1 MTARSKIRNI
11 ALSQLVLS
19 PTNVRKTPAT
29 AAEDMALEASI
40 RARGIIQNLIVHPTP
55 IDSKGVYEVD
65 AGGRRLKILQKLA
78 AEGAID
84 ADHPVPCKIE
94 TRPTRVETSLAENTI
109 RAAMHPAD
117 EFVGMAALID
127 GGIAID
133 EVAKRFGTSERHVKQ
148 RLRLGKLAPELLDA
162 YRNGDIS
169 LDVVTAFTLGADHA
183 AQLAVWN
190 QLKDNS
196 YIQSYTVKR
205 LLTESAVPLDSDLGE
220 FVGAEAYEAAGGHIT
235 RDLFSGDEDGFLD
248 DAALVRRLAIEKL
261 EAKAAELRPQWAWT
275 KAVLDPEYGFMAQY
289 ARVQPQP
296 AEVPAEL
303 AAEIER
309 IETRLG
315 ELEEIGEDEFTDEL
329 VAEAAQL
336 EERRTEIDETIDGL
350 AVYSDKDRA
359 RAGCIVTIGDDGEF
373 CLHQGLVDRARASAA
388 DDGDVD
394 ASSR

>member
-1 MTARSKIRNI
+1 MTASSKVRNI

-40 RARGIIQNLIVHPTP
+40 RARGILQNLVVHAAP
-55 IDSKGVYEVD
+55 IDRKGVFEVD

-94 TRPTRVETSLAENTI
+94 TPADAVETSLAENTI

-127 GGIAID
+127 GGVAID
-133 EVAKRFGTSERHVKQ
+133 EVARRFGTTERHVRQ

-190 QLKDNS
+190 QLKGNS

-205 LLTESAVPLDSDLGE
+205 LLTESAVPLDSDLGT
-220 FVGAEAYEAAGGHIT
+220 FVGAEAYRAAGGPIT
-235 RDLFSGDEDGFLD
+235 TDLFTGDEDGFLD

-275 KAVLDPEYGFMAQY
+275 KAVLDPEYGFLAQY
-289 ARVQPQP
+289 ARVRPQP
-296 AEVPAEL
+296 AEIPPDL
-303 AAEIER
+303 ACRDRAHR
-309 IETRLG
+309 
-315 ELEEIGEDEFTDEL
+315 
-329 VAEAAQL
+329 AAP
-336 EERRTEIDETIDGL
+336 RRTRGNRRRRFHRRTHGRGGAARGAPHRNRRDDRRPRGL
-350 AVYSDKDRA
+350 QRQGPRPRRLHRHDR
-359 RAGCIVTIGDDGEF
+359 R
-373 CLHQGLVDRARASAA
+373 
-388 DDGDVD
+388 
-394 ASSR
+394 